1 MKAVL
6 QDKPVTTN
14 HEKLGKIEF
23 PVEVMQVETD
33 EEMVTDAGGADAL
46 KDFYNGNRATNAKN
60 AARAY
65 ARNYE
70 VPEGTD
76 LTPEKI
82 AELKA
87 EITAKGQKLALDYT
101 PSADTERGPSKAK
114 KAAAFDDIAALVQS
128 GKEFSLEELQSLLAK
143 AK

>member
-1 MKAVL
+1 MKAVT
-6 QDKPVTTN
+6 QEKPVTTN

-33 EEMVTDAGGADAL
+33 EEMVTDAGGAESL
-46 KDFYNGNRATNAKN
+46 RDFYNGQRATNAKN
-60 AARAY
+60 AARAF
-65 ARNYE
+65 ARNFE
-70 VPEGTD
+70 VPEGVE

-82 AELKA
+82 AELVQQIK
-87 EITAKGQKLALDYT
+87 EKGQKLALDYT

-114 KAAAFDDIAALVQS
+114 KAAAFDEIATLVSS
-128 GKEFSLEELQSLLAK
+128 GKEFTMEELQGLLAK

>member
-1 MKAVL
+1 MKAVP
-6 QDKPVTTN
+6 QEKPVTTN

-23 PVEVMQVETD
+23 PVEVMEVESR
-33 EEMVTDAGGADAL
+33 EEMVTDAGGEEAL
-46 KDFYNGNRATNAKN
+46 QSFYNGQRATNAKN

-65 ARNYE
+65 ARNFE
-70 VPEGTD
+70 VPDGTE
-76 LTPEKI
+76 LTDEKI

-87 EITAKGQKLALDYT
+87 EIVAKGQKLALDYT

-114 KAAAFDDIAALVQS
+114 KAAAFDDIAALVNS
-128 GKEFSLEELQSLLAK
+128 GKEFTMDELQNLLAK